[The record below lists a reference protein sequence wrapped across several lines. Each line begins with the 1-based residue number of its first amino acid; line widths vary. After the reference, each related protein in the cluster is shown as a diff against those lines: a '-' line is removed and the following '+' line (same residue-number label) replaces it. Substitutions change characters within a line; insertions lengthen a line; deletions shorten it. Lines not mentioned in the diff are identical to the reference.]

1 MRKLNVLGIMCF
13 AFVLASTGRAQAA
26 PGVNDAELKGD
37 YAFTFDGMTTG
48 GGNNSTPFAA
58 VGRFT
63 SDGAGNLTNGELDT
77 NGVGLPEKLIA
88 QSFAGTYSIGADNRG
103 VMSLNIPG
111 GGTLAFAMM
120 ANGNAKFVEIDA
132 AGGHGTVG
140 SGTMEKVDTTAY
152 STAKIVG
159 DYTFG
164 VAGLDGSNN
173 RTAIA
178 GRFTANG
185 AGTFTNGAADVNLSG
200 MFSTL
205 NVFVGSYMVTDGA
218 TGRGIM
224 NMPPVVGGTPM
235 NLNFVFYV
243 VNAGKVFAMEM
254 DAVTPATPLLNGTVL
269 QQQSPPGGFSNAS
282 LNGGMVIYLTGRAGS
297 GCGGGTA
304 PAPNVLAGLLTA
316 DGIGT
321 AGLTYDQNCGG
332 APTSVTG
339 LPGTYSVTSNGRAA
353 FRLGGAYVAAYMVSA
368 NQAFFIV
375 PDSSV
380 LFGFAEPQAMGPF
393 TNGTVKGTYGG
404 STTTP
409 ATLGVAIFSGEFT
422 ADGAIPT
429 GNITGTE
436 DIGAASGPTLGAT
449 VNATY
454 SISSSPTNGRGTIAG
469 NIGGNGIIYGIST
482 SKFVVVS
489 LSDPNPAIL
498 MFEQ

>member
-1 MRKLNVLGIMCF
+1 
-13 AFVLASTGRAQAA
+13 
-26 PGVNDAELKGD
+26 
-37 YAFTFDGMTTG
+37 
-48 GGNNSTPFAA
+48 
-58 VGRFT
+58 
-63 SDGAGNLTNGELDT
+63 
-77 NGVGLPEKLIA
+77 
-88 QSFAGTYSIGADNRG
+88 
-103 VMSLNIPG
+103 
-111 GGTLAFAMM
+111 M
-120 ANGNAKFVEIDA
+120 ANGNAKFIEIDA

-140 SGTMEKVDTTAY
+140 SGAMEKVDTTAY

-159 DYTFG
+159 DYAFG

-205 NVFVGSYMVTDGA
+205 NVFLGSYMVTDGA

-235 NLNFVFYV
+235 NLNFVFYL

-254 DAVTPATPLLNGTVL
+254 DAVTPLTPLLNGAVL
-269 QQQSPPGGFSNAS
+269 QQQTPILGFSNAS
-282 LNGGMVIYLTGRAGS
+282 LNGGMVIYLTGRAAS
-297 GCGGGTA
+297 GCGGGTG
-304 PAPNVLAGLLTA
+304 PARNVLAGLLTS

-321 AGLTYDQNCGG
+321 VGLTYDENCGG

-380 LFGFAEPQAMGPF
+380 LFGFGEPQAAGVF
-393 TNGTVKGTYGG
+393 TNSAVTGTYAG
-404 STTTP
+404 STSTP

-422 ADGAIPT
+422 ADGASPT
-429 GNITGTE
+429 GNITGAE
-436 DIGAASGPTLGAT
+436 DIGAPSGASIGVAANSTYT
-449 VNATY
+449 V
-454 SISSSPTNGRGTIAG
+454 SSTPTNGRGTIAG
-469 NIGGNGIIYGIST
+469 SFVGNGVLYAVST
-482 SKFVVVS
+482 SKFVAVS
-489 LSDPNPAIL
+489 LSDTNPAVL
-498 MFEQ
+498 MFEH